1 MREAVTSIC
10 VNDMFVKYFLFAKI
24 IFPTSKV
31 HLSFRDH
38 CLNDGGFSLINFYIK
53 KEIWCNLYIVN
64 KQNSK
69 NFHVFSYVTPTIF

>member
-31 HLSFRDH
+31 HFSFRDH
-38 CLNDGGFSLINFYIK
+38 CLNDGGFSLINFDIK
-53 KEIWCNLYIVN
+53 K
-64 KQNSK
+64 
-69 NFHVFSYVTPTIF
+69 